1 MMVYASFE
9 DKVSTDGLPTLN
21 VEALPGYR
29 PAKAMVY
36 AGFYPVDADE
46 YENVRDAMSKLVLN
60 DASFHFGPE
69 SSAAMGSGFRCG
81 FLGLLH
87 MDIVQER
94 LEREYNLNII
104 VTSPSVVYKARP
116 YSASNDLSK
125 EVLVD
130 CPSKLPD
137 LPGQIIEEPYV
148 RLELIAPS
156 QYLGDLMALAQSR
169 RGLHKDLVSLSENRM
184 MLVYEVRF
192 VMMTL
197 FAVIYY
203 HRCHS
208 RKLSQ
213 TSSTR

>member
-1 MMVYASFE
+1 
-9 DKVSTDGLPTLN
+9 
-21 VEALPGYR
+21 
-29 PAKAMVY
+29 
-36 AGFYPVDADE
+36 
-46 YENVRDAMSKLVLN
+46 
-60 DASFHFGPE
+60 
-69 SSAAMGSGFRCG
+69 
-81 FLGLLH
+81 
-87 MDIVQER
+87 
-94 LEREYNLNII
+94 
-104 VTSPSVVYKARP
+104 
-116 YSASNDLSK
+116 
-125 EVLVD
+125 
-130 CPSKLPD
+130 LPD

-192 VMMTL
+192 VTMTL
-197 FAVIYY
+197 FGVIYY